1 MKLASAEIPATAG
14 DSILVRIRRL
24 EGKPRCSRKPL
35 PRSVAC
41 LMALGVLL
49 SGCTGSSGASDSG
62 GIPVP
67 DLSIDGLVPEPMADS
82 SGEALRDPRN
92 MTYRKLIDGPEV
104 QELDAVQLF
113 RDVGVIE
120 FLRDYIVNIP
130 MSASFV
136 AEYEASRAR
145 DSINYVPVDG
155 ETDAISE
162 FEKRM
167 LVWTS
172 SVHLLAWTE
181 RGPDELHRAFLE
193 ALENCG
199 RASPWPDV
207 ELVSVEGGRA
217 GEVLPDIIESTLGLS
232 YFEFQQ
238 VKHRC
243 VRYAASYPTL
253 DPELSGE
260 LLAPQRAHFAREIL
274 DRLDNELPLVEIPPE
289 YQAEIDDMR
298 QNGW

>member
-1 MKLASAEIPATAG
+1 
-14 DSILVRIRRL
+14 
-24 EGKPRCSRKPL
+24 
-35 PRSVAC
+35 
-41 LMALGVLL
+41 
-49 SGCTGSSGASDSG
+49 
-62 GIPVP
+62 
-67 DLSIDGLVPEPMADS
+67 
-82 SGEALRDPRN
+82 